1 MTTTIHSGG
10 VDSGV
15 GRTTQ
20 TWDLWIPDVAS
31 RGISFARG
39 VMDSCEIVLVHS
51 APSMLRVEVR
61 DENAVQVAFG
71 DNLGRIA
78 ESPMTQLT
86 VKGGSVS
93 RHDIWPTE
101 VDIGRPVILPGGEV
115 GILKAWWNASDHG
128 EWRWSVEFY
137 NRV

>member
-1 MTTTIHSGG
+1 MKATINGGG
-10 VDSGV
+10 VHREI

-39 VMDSCEIVLVHS
+39 VMDSCEIVLVHA

-61 DENAVQVAFG
+61 DEKAIQVAFG
-71 DNLGRIA
+71 DNLARTA

-86 VKGGSVS
+86 VKNGSVS
-93 RHDIWPTE
+93 RHDMWPTE
-101 VDIGRPVILPGGEV
+101 ADLGRPVILPGGEV
-115 GILKAWWNASDHG
+115 GILKAWRNASDHG
-128 EWRWSVEFY
+128 EWQWSVEFY
-137 NRV
+137 NHV